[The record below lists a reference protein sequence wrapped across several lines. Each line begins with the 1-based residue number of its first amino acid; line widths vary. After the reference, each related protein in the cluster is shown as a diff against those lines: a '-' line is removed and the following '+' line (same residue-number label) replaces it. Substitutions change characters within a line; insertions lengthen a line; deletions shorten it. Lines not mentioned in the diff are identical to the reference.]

1 MMTTEELRLQAIA
14 LANGDVGNAAA
25 ILKFIRP
32 EAEGLVSSLA
42 DAFPPAPE
50 VERPFKDREQDWRW
64 STVRRYAVI
73 RSKDGAIVHVDR
85 RENELSLKGAGNALT
100 WPIVH
105 GPGPYEVYVF
115 DRDTG
120 RSGYVGT
127 AMGCWFVDDN
137 IAPDATRP
145 LPLPVASV
153 SDAGEAPFYG
163 ERWQADTAPLPDR
176 PETADGFNV
185 PRPVSG
191 ETERSWL
198 WRAFHAIEDAIN
210 GVPR

>member
-1 MMTTEELRLQAIA
+1 MMTPEELRVHAVG
-14 LANGDVGNAAA
+14 LAGGDVGVAQR
-25 ILKFIRP
+25 IVDFIRP
-32 EAEGLVSSLA
+32 PAETA
-42 DAFPPAPE
+42 DGGFVGSVAAAFPPTPE
-50 VERPFKDREQDWRW
+50 PDRSFKDRGQDWRW
-64 STVRRYAVI
+64 SSVRCYAVI

-137 IAPDATRP
+137 IAADTTRP

-153 SDAGEAPFYG
+153 GDVMTHG
-163 ERWQADTAPLPDR
+163 
-176 PETADGFNV
+176 N
-185 PRPVSG
+185 
-191 ETERSWL
+191 
-198 WRAFHAIEDAIN
+198 RAST
-210 GVPR
+210 